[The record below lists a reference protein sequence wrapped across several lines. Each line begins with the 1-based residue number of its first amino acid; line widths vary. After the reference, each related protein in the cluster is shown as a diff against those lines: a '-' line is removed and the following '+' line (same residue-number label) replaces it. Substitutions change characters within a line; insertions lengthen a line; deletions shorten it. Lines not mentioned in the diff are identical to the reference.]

1 MNLGGLR
8 VRTTLDMR
16 MQDQANATVRRIM
29 NDPKHDPRAA
39 LVAIDPRSG
48 AVRAMYGGRSFKSR
62 QFNYATDSVRQ
73 AGSTMKPFVLA
84 QALNAGISANTVYP
98 GPAELIVNG
107 EDFKNYGDTNYG
119 PMTLRDATRLSVNT
133 IYVQLM
139 QVVGPER
146 VAKFAKAH
154 GLAAELGGPAGPKR
168 DPRPLEKAPVLKP
181 VLALSLG
188 SGDVTTLQLASA
200 FGTWANRGIHQA
212 PHLVEKVVDSKGRVL
227 EDHRGQQGTQVI
239 AREHADTMNL
249 VLRGAVENGTGTAA
263 RLYGREVAG
272 KTGTTSD
279 YTDARFVGY
288 TTDLVTSVWLGFDD
302 PKKKLVN
309 VRGYDGISGGTLPAQ
324 IWHDFMDVATRNRP
338 NQPFV
343 QPEQLGGVVLNP
355 TTTAPPVTV
364 PPTTQPPGQPN
375 PQPTFPPGQP
385 GPSQPPPSLTLP
397 GPGPAR
403 PGPRQARGMRAA
415 TAAGSRRGG
424 PAWARA
430 RGRGRAD
437 AATVDWLVVGLWLL
451 TRAVLLVVSLNPRL
465 YSAALFGDVRFYG
478 AKVERMFQGEL
489 PYRDVATEYP
499 PGSVPFTILP
509 GLVVGT
515 GGGYRLAFACEMLL
529 VDAVGLWAATRLARV
544 VDAGRRRIPLAY
556 VLAMVAV
563 GPLLVLRFD
572 IVPAVCVL
580 LAAAMAAEGRFG
592 WAAAALGYGTAAK
605 IFPGVLAPLLVL
617 GLVPALGWWR
627 SFTRTVPPFLA
638 GFGLTVVPALVLSVR
653 GTADSVLYHVQRGA
667 DREPLGQPDRHRP
680 PVRAARPDRVR
691 VRRLRP
697 RLQRLGGRQGPVG
710 VATLAALAGA
720 AWLVW
725 RRARTRAGS
734 GRPTGPAPS
743 PSGPSPSSCPPG
755 CCRPSTWSGC
765 APPWSGW
772 PCSSPAGGRSGRW
785 SRPPW

>member
-1 MNLGGLR
+1 MAAPPITPTRAARHQQQGRPQGKERKPSPPRSRLRRVLRWTLWLAVPAVAIAAGTVVGLIYAFARVPLPAEVPTAQTIVFLDGTGRQEIGTLSAQENRRVVTLDKIPEEARRAVLAAEDRDFYEHGAISWRGLARASAANLLRRRISEGGSTITQQYVKNAFPGVGRDRTLFRKLKEAVIAVKLERKFSKDQILEFYMNTVYFGRGAYGIDAAARTYFKQKVENLKPGQSALLAGVIRSPEFYGKKDHATSAKARRNFVLQAMVDRGWLTAKEGRAAIASKLGVNWETKRGGIANSQAPFFLEKVRQYLIARYGAEAVNLGGLR
-8 VRTTLDMR
+8 VRTTLDMG
-16 MQDQANATVRRIM
+16 MQRLADDTVRRIM

-39 LVAIDPRSG
+39 LVAIDPRNG

-146 VAKFAKAH
+146 VAKFARAH
-154 GLAAELGGPAGPKR
+154 GLAAELGGPADPKR

-324 IWHDFMDVATRNRP
+324 IWHDFMDGATRNRP
-338 NQPFV
+338 NQAFV

-364 PPTTQPPGQPN
+364 PSTTQPPGQPN
-375 PQPTFPPGQP
+375 PQPTFPPPGQP

-397 GPGPAR
+397 GPGPAPTR
-403 PGPRQARGMRAA
+403 P
-415 TAAGSRRGG
+415 
-424 PAWARA
+424 
-430 RGRGRAD
+430 
-437 AATVDWLVVGLWLL
+437 
-451 TRAVLLVVSLNPRL
+451 
-465 YSAALFGDVRFYG
+465 
-478 AKVERMFQGEL
+478 
-489 PYRDVATEYP
+489 
-499 PGSVPFTILP
+499 
-509 GLVVGT
+509 
-515 GGGYRLAFACEMLL
+515 
-529 VDAVGLWAATRLARV
+529 
-544 VDAGRRRIPLAY
+544 
-556 VLAMVAV
+556 
-563 GPLLVLRFD
+563 
-572 IVPAVCVL
+572 
-580 LAAAMAAEGRFG
+580 
-592 WAAAALGYGTAAK
+592 
-605 IFPGVLAPLLVL
+605 
-617 GLVPALGWWR
+617 
-627 SFTRTVPPFLA
+627 
-638 GFGLTVVPALVLSVR
+638 
-653 GTADSVLYHVQRGA
+653 
-667 DREPLGQPDRHRP
+667 
-680 PVRAARPDRVR
+680 
-691 VRRLRP
+691 
-697 RLQRLGGRQGPVG
+697 
-710 VATLAALAGA
+710 
-720 AWLVW
+720 
-725 RRARTRAGS
+725 
-734 GRPTGPAPS
+734 
-743 PSGPSPSSCPPG
+743 
-755 CCRPSTWSGC
+755 
-765 APPWSGW
+765 
-772 PCSSPAGGRSGRW
+772 
-785 SRPPW
+785 

>member
-1 MNLGGLR
+1 MAAPPITPTRAARHQQQGRPQGKERKPSPPRSRLRRVLRWTLWLAVPAVAVAAGTVVGLIYAFARVPLPAEVPTAQTIVFLDATGRQEIGTLSAQENRRVVTLDKIPEDARRAVLAAEDRDFYEHGAISWRGLARASAANLLRRRISEGGSTITQQYVKNAFPGVGRDRTLFRKLKEAVIAVKLERKFSKDQILEFYMNTVYFGRGAYGIDAAARTYFKQKAEDLKAGQSAMLAGVIRSPEFYGKKDHATSAKARRNFVLQAMVDRGWLTAKEGRVATASKLGVVWSTKRGGIANSRAPFFLEKVRQYLIARYGAEAVNLGGLR
-8 VRTTLDMR
+8 VRTTLDMG
-16 MQDQANATVRRIM
+16 MQRLADATVRRMM

-39 LVAIDPRSG
+39 LVAIDPRTG

-146 VAKFAKAH
+146 VAKFARAH
-154 GLAAELGGPAGPKR
+154 GLAAELGGPADPKR

-212 PHLVEKVVDSKGRVL
+212 PHLVEKVVDSKERVL

-324 IWHDFMDVATRNRP
+324 IWHDFMDGATRNRP
-338 NQPFV
+338 NQPFA

-397 GPGPAR
+397 GPGPAPTR
-403 PGPRQARGMRAA
+403 P
-415 TAAGSRRGG
+415 
-424 PAWARA
+424 
-430 RGRGRAD
+430 
-437 AATVDWLVVGLWLL
+437 
-451 TRAVLLVVSLNPRL
+451 
-465 YSAALFGDVRFYG
+465 
-478 AKVERMFQGEL
+478 
-489 PYRDVATEYP
+489 
-499 PGSVPFTILP
+499 
-509 GLVVGT
+509 
-515 GGGYRLAFACEMLL
+515 
-529 VDAVGLWAATRLARV
+529 
-544 VDAGRRRIPLAY
+544 
-556 VLAMVAV
+556 
-563 GPLLVLRFD
+563 
-572 IVPAVCVL
+572 
-580 LAAAMAAEGRFG
+580 
-592 WAAAALGYGTAAK
+592 
-605 IFPGVLAPLLVL
+605 
-617 GLVPALGWWR
+617 
-627 SFTRTVPPFLA
+627 
-638 GFGLTVVPALVLSVR
+638 
-653 GTADSVLYHVQRGA
+653 
-667 DREPLGQPDRHRP
+667 
-680 PVRAARPDRVR
+680 
-691 VRRLRP
+691 
-697 RLQRLGGRQGPVG
+697 
-710 VATLAALAGA
+710 
-720 AWLVW
+720 
-725 RRARTRAGS
+725 
-734 GRPTGPAPS
+734 
-743 PSGPSPSSCPPG
+743 
-755 CCRPSTWSGC
+755 
-765 APPWSGW
+765 
-772 PCSSPAGGRSGRW
+772 
-785 SRPPW
+785 